1 MEHWAEM
8 GEDSSSQ
15 FNMDFH
21 LIIYVVDQLYVTGED

>member
-1 MEHWAEM
+1 MQHWAEM

-21 LIIYVVDQLYVTGED
+21 LIIYAVDWVYVRGED